1 VRNEARR
8 PYAMLPRKLIR
19 DFLADEYL
27 DLFLVTA
34 VAAVL
39 TIRLFLQLTGFPQL
53 GSDSLHVAHMLWGGL
68 LMLIAMIITLS
79 FVGRSGHKVAA
90 VIGGAG
96 FGTFIDEVGKF
107 VTQDNDYFFQP
118 AVAIIYIVFILTYL
132 LIRWIHSGRPR
143 TQLEYLVNALQEIQ
157 QIAVGDLDRAER
169 DRALA
174 YLDNCDPSVPMVA
187 ALRRMLNDS
196 AVVAPP
202 RPNWFTRTKK
212 AILSH
217 YQTLASKRWFARF
230 VVLFFVGQLTVQIIH
245 VFMVLMFHKSWLEML
260 SRRSLESLGDEGT
273 QISAFEASAIAF
285 SVLATVFVAIGTLQ
299 IKRSSVSAYRNFQR
313 SILVTL
319 FLIQPL
325 MFYRDQWSAL
335 IGLAFDIVVF
345 LALRFMIERE
355 QLAGT
360 DPTYP

>member
-1 VRNEARR
+1 MQR
-8 PYAMLPRKLIR
+8 RKLIR

-39 TIRLFLQLTGFPQL
+39 LIRLFLQLTGFPQL
-53 GSDSLHVAHMLWGGL
+53 ESDSLHVAHMLWGGL
-68 LMLIAMIITLS
+68 LMLIAMIVMLS
-79 FVGRSGHKVAA
+79 FVGRSGHKIAA

-107 VTQDNDYFFQP
+107 VTKDNDYFFQP
-118 AVAIIYIVFILTYL
+118 AVSIIYIVFILTYI
-132 LIRWIHSGRPR
+132 LIRWIHAGRPR
-143 TQLEYLVNALQEIQ
+143 TQLEYLVNALQDIQ

-169 DRALA
+169 ERALS
-174 YLDNCDPSVPMVA
+174 YLERSDSTIPLVD

-196 AVVAPP
+196 DVVAPS
-202 RPNWFTRTKK
+202 RPDWFTRIKK
-212 AILSH
+212 ATLSH
-217 YQTLASKRWFARF
+217 YHNLASKRWFARF
-230 VVLFFVGQLTVQIIH
+230 VVLFFVGQLTVQIVH
-245 VFMVLMFHKSWLEML
+245 VFVVLMFHKSWLEVL

-273 QISAFEASAIAF
+273 QITAFEASAIGF
-285 SVLATVFVAIGTLQ
+285 SLLATVFVAIGTLQ
-299 IKRSSVSAYRNFQR
+299 IKRSAVNAYRNFQR

-335 IGLAFDIVVF
+335 IGLAFDVVVF

-360 DPTYP
+360 DPTFP